1 MRTDSNAVIRR
12 SRHDVRLEGDQAAG
26 DRSGILGL
34 GARPAS
40 RLGAALVAL
49 SLMLP
54 GCQGGRLPM
63 PFGAPDGETPAEAR
77 MREDSSRFNATVLGG
92 TVAGC
97 GIGAV
102 VAALGCKIGGGDARR
117 VRHCAVA
124 GCVVLGAAGAA
135 DGYHTAKQQQA
146 SRDRVRTTQ
155 AMVADV
161 RQDNQKI
168 QAFLESSDKV
178 LADSRAR
185 LRQIDAQVAARRI
198 STDQAAVERR
208 RIEQNRDLM
217 QSTLEE
223 MKRSRDVYHEAAKK
237 EPTGAG
243 HRDLDGELNR
253 MDQKIASLERNVRA
267 MNAALGVTR
276 S

>member
-146 SRDRVRTTQ
+146 SRD
-155 AMVADV
+155 
-161 RQDNQKI
+161 
-168 QAFLESSDKV
+168 
-178 LADSRAR
+178 
-185 LRQIDAQVAARRI
+185 
-198 STDQAAVERR
+198 
-208 RIEQNRDLM
+208 
-217 QSTLEE
+217 
-223 MKRSRDVYHEAAKK
+223 VYHEAAKK

>member
-1 MRTDSNAVIRR
+1 MMAGSTSSTPHGRRLLAAIVAV
-12 SRHDVRLEGDQAAG
+12 
-26 DRSGILGL
+26 
-34 GARPAS
+34 
-40 RLGAALVAL
+40 
-49 SLMLP
+49 SLMLA
-54 GCQGGRLPM
+54 GCQGGKLAM
-63 PFGAPDGETPAEAR
+63 PFGARDGETPAEAR
-77 MREDSSRFNATVLGG
+77 MREDSGRFNATVLGG

-102 VAALGCKIGGGDARR
+102 VAGLGCKLTGGDSRK
-117 VRHCAVA
+117 VRNCALA

-155 AMVADV
+155 AMAADV

-168 QAFLESSDKV
+168 QAFLESSNKV
-178 LADSRAR
+178 LADSRTR
-185 LRQIDAQVAARRI
+185 LKQIDAQVAARRI
-198 STDQAAVERR
+198 TADQAASERR

-217 QSTLEE
+217 QSTLDE
-223 MKRSRDVYHEAAKK
+223 MKQSRDVYREAAKK
-237 EPTGAG
+237 EPSGG
-243 HRDLDGELNR
+243 GSRDLDSELNQ
-253 MDQKIASLERNVRA
+253 MNQKIASLERNVRA

>member
-1 MRTDSNAVIRR
+1 MTTGST
-12 SRHDVRLEGDQAAG
+12 SM
-26 DRSGILGL
+26 ILRG
-34 GARPAS
+34 RPGS
-40 RLGAALVAL
+40 RLIAALVAL
-49 SLMLP
+49 SLMLA
-54 GCQGGRLPM
+54 GCQNGKLAM
-63 PFGAPDGETPAEAR
+63 PGFGARDGETPAEAR

-102 VAALGCKIGGGDARR
+102 VAGLGCKMAGSDARK
-117 VRHCAVA
+117 VRNCALA

-155 AMVADV
+155 AMAADV

-185 LRQIDAQVAARRI
+185 LKDINAQVAARRI
-198 STDQAAVERR
+198 SADQAATERR

-217 QSTLEE
+217 QSTLDE
-223 MKRSRDVYHEAAKK
+223 MKQSRDVYREAAKK
-237 EPTGAG
+237 EPSGG
-243 HRDLDGELNR
+243 GSRDLDGELNQ
-253 MDQKIASLERNVRA
+253 MNQKIASLERNVRA